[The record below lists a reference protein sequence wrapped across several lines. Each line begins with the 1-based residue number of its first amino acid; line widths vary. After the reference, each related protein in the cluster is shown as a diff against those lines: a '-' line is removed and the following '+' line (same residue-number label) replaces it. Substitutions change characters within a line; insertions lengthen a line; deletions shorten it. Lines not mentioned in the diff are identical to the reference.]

1 MSIRRL
7 TALAGLAA
15 AVALPC
21 AVPAAPAKRVVPAAR
36 ATRPAPVAVTY
47 AAPAGNLPAG
57 HSLRGG
63 TLFDAVLPSGRIVRP
78 AGRSVLTGMNALGV
92 ALTPD
97 GRFAVVTNDDE
108 REGKV
113 HSLTDPNATGGYT
126 LAVVDT
132 ASMTVVSRYAAP
144 ADETYWVGL
153 LAVADP
159 ARAGNTL
166 VLAAGGP
173 SNKVF
178 AFDLDAQGRLTPDE
192 RHLIAIPGPTDP
204 AFGDFNHSY
213 PGTLVLA
220 PGGRLAYAV
229 DEAGD
234 AVATIDLATRTVS
247 STPQPV
253 GFFPFGAT
261 LAGNRLLVTDEGL
274 MRYAN
279 LPQPV
284 PVPPFRTPPADPLH
298 ASALSFLSVGADGAL
313 SAAASSA
320 APLAPAAI
328 PMDPAPD
335 GVRAVGGAHPTAV
348 VATPDGAYAYVAM
361 TNVDRI
367 ATVALNGVPHVVG
380 GTELRLFDRGPY
392 GTQPAALALSR
403 DGARL
408 YVALAGLNAVAVI
421 DARDPAHL
429 HRLGLIPTGWY
440 PTALALAADD
450 RTLYVAN
457 TKGFGHESG
466 FTGDPAT
473 GADSNATWST
483 LERID
488 LASVQ
493 LASATRGAL
502 ANTRR
507 IAGAGPRYPKGITDV
522 VVILEENK
530 TFDAMLGDLGP
541 PYGDPALVSFGRA
554 VTPNLHALAERYAL
568 ATNVFADAEESD
580 AGHQFVAGG
589 MATLYSERTI
599 FNKTGRRPL
608 VNKNE
613 DPEDYPRLGYV
624 FNALQ
629 RRGLSYRDYG
639 DLVRVSGY
647 DEGNDPQPKNDDPN
661 FIDPDDTSAPTSNLG
676 GLYSEDVPAPAALAG
691 HIDLQYPGWNL
702 RIRDE
707 RRAHEFVR
715 DYGALVAA
723 GRQPRYTYIWLPAD
737 HTGAGPGVP
746 PVPEEVA
753 DGDRA
758 LGEIVQYLTHLPS
771 WRHTAIF
778 VMPDDAQSSR
788 DHVDEYRTYAV
799 VVSPYAKRRYAGPR
813 HLSTVSVLKT
823 TEQLLG
829 LGALSL
835 GDLLAT
841 DMSDFFTAQADPR
854 PYDAIPVPKQT
865 ASAEGS
871 RIAALMTRLDQSSA
885 DADTARGARLVD
897 LSRRADALAARRYAT
912 DPAAY
917 RQRQAALYARARA
930 VIGE

>member
-1 MSIRRL
+1 VSIRRL
-7 TALAGLAA
+7 TALAVSTVALALSSAPASA
-15 AVALPC
+15 AV
-21 AVPAAPAKRVVPAAR
+21 
-36 ATRPAPVAVTY
+36 VTY

-57 HSLRGG
+57 HVLRGG

-97 GRFAVVTNDDE
+97 GRFAVVSNDDE

-113 HSLTDPNATGGYT
+113 RSLIDPGATGGYS
-126 LAVVDT
+126 LAVIDT

-144 ADETYWVGL
+144 AGETYWVGL
-153 LAVADP
+153 LAVPDP
-159 ARAGNTL
+159 AHAGQTL

-173 SNKVF
+173 SNNVF
-178 AFDLDAQGRLTPDE
+178 AFDLDAQGRLSPDA
-192 RHLIAIPGPTDP
+192 RHLIPVPGPTDP

-234 AVATIDLATRTVS
+234 SVATVDLATRTASGTV
-247 STPQPV
+247 QPV
-253 GFFPFGAT
+253 GYFPFGAT
-261 LAGNRLLVTDEGL
+261 LAGDRLLVTDEGL

-279 LPQPV
+279 LAQPATA
-284 PVPPFRTPPADPLH
+284 PPFRTPPADPLR
-298 ASALSFLSVGADGAL
+298 ASALSLVSIGADGRLGANPPAL
-313 SAAASSA
+313 EPSAIA
-320 APLAPAAI
+320 
-328 PMDPAPD
+328 MDPAPD
-335 GVRAVGGAHPTAV
+335 GVRTIGGAHPTAI
-348 VATPDGAYAYVAM
+348 VATADGAYAYVAM

-367 ATVALNGVPHVVG
+367 ATVALNGTPHVVG

-392 GTQPAALALSR
+392 GTQPAALALSH
-403 DGARL
+403 DGTRL

-421 DARDPAHL
+421 DARDPVHL

-450 RTLYVAN
+450 RTLFVAN
-457 TKGFGHESG
+457 TKGFGHEPS

-473 GADSNATWST
+473 DADSNAVWST
-483 LERID
+483 LQRID
-488 LASVQ
+488 LAGVQ
-493 LASATRGAL
+493 LAGATRATLG
-502 ANTRR
+502 NTRR
-507 IAGAGPRYPKGITDV
+507 IAAAAPRYPKGITNV
-522 VVILEENK
+522 VVVLEENK
-530 TFDAMLGDLGP
+530 TFDAMLGDLGLP
-541 PYGDPALVSFGRA
+541 EGDPALVSFGRA
-554 VTPNLHALAERYAL
+554 VTPNLHALAQRYAL

-580 AGHQFVAGG
+580 AGHQFFAGG
-589 MATLYSERTI
+589 LATLYSERTL
-599 FNKTGRRPL
+599 FAKNGRRPL
-608 VNKNE
+608 VDKNE
-613 DPEDYPRLGYV
+613 DPEDYPRLGYI

-647 DEGNDPQPKNDDPN
+647 DEGGAPDPKTDDPD
-661 FIDPDDTSAPTSNLG
+661 FAGADDTSAPTSNLG
-676 GLYSEDVPAPAALAG
+676 GLYAEDVPAPAALEG
-691 HIDLQYPGWNL
+691 HVDLSYPGWNL

-707 RRAHEFVR
+707 RRAREFIR

-723 GRQPRYTYIWLPAD
+723 HRQPRYTSIWLPDD
-737 HTGAGPGVP
+737 HTGAGRDIP

-758 LGEIVQYLTHLPS
+758 LGEIVQYLSHLPS
-771 WRHTAIF
+771 WRHTALF

-788 DHVDEYRTYAV
+788 DHVDEYRTYAI
-799 VVSPYAKRRYAGPR
+799 VVSPYAKRRYAGRR

-823 TEQLLG
+823 SEQLLG

-841 DMSDFFTAQADPR
+841 DMSDFFTTQPDPR
-854 PYDAIPVPKQT
+854 PYTAIPVPTQT
-865 ASAEGS
+865 ASAEGN
-871 RIAALMTRLDQSSA
+871 RIAALMERLDQSSA

-897 LSRRADALAARRYAT
+897 LSRRADALAGQRFAMA
-912 DPAAY
+912 PAAHA
-917 RQRQAALYARARA
+917 RRQAALYARARSVVA
-930 VIGE
+930 E

>member
-1 MSIRRL
+1 VSIRRL
-7 TALAGLAA
+7 IASAVLTA

-21 AVPAAPAKRVVPAAR
+21 AAPAAV
-36 ATRPAPVAVTY
+36 VTY

-57 HSLRGG
+57 HALRGG
-63 TLFDAVLPSGRIVRP
+63 TLFDAVLPSGRLVRP
-78 AGRSVLTGMNALGV
+78 EGRSVLTGMNALGV

-97 GRFAVVTNDDE
+97 GRFAVVSNDDE

-113 HSLTDPNATGGYT
+113 RSLTDPDATGGYS

-144 ADETYWVGL
+144 AGETYWVGL
-153 LAVADP
+153 LAVPDP
-159 ARAGNTL
+159 AHAGRTL

-173 SNKVF
+173 TNKVF
-178 AFDLDAQGRLTPDE
+178 VFALDAQGRLTPDE
-192 RHLIAIPGPTDP
+192 RHLIPIPGGTDP

-220 PGGRLAYAV
+220 PGGRLAYVV

-234 AVATIDLATRTVS
+234 SVATTDLATRTV
-247 STPQPV
+247 TGTAQPV
-253 GFFPFGAT
+253 GYFPFGAA
-261 LAGNRLLVTDEGL
+261 LAGNRLLITDEGL

-279 LPQPV
+279 LPQPFAA
-284 PVPPFRTPPADPLH
+284 PPFRTPPADLTH
-298 ASALSFLSVGADGAL
+298 ASALSFLGVGTGGAL
-313 SAAASSA
+313 GPVAGTG
-320 APLAPAAI
+320 LLGPAAI

-335 GVRAVGGAHPTAV
+335 GLRTVGGAHPTAV
-348 VATPDGAYAYVAM
+348 VATADGAYAYVAM

-367 ATVALNGVPHVVG
+367 ATVALNDVPHVVG

-403 DGARL
+403 DGSRL

-421 DARDPAHL
+421 DARDPVHL

-450 RTLYVAN
+450 RTLFVAN
-457 TKGFGHESG
+457 TKGFGHEPS

-473 GADSNATWST
+473 DADSNATWST
-483 LERID
+483 LQRID
-488 LASVQ
+488 LGTVR
-493 LASATRGAL
+493 LATATRATL

-507 IAGAGPRYPKGITDV
+507 VETAAPRYPKGITNV
-522 VVILEENK
+522 VVVLEENK

-541 PYGDPALVSFGRA
+541 PHGDPALVSFGRS
-554 VTPNLHALAERYAL
+554 VTPNLHALAQRYAL
-568 ATNVFADAEESD
+568 ATNVYADAEESD
-580 AGHQFVAGG
+580 AGHQFFAGG
-589 MATLYSERTI
+589 MATLYSERTL
-599 FNKTGRRPL
+599 FDKGGRRPL

-613 DPEDYPRLGYV
+613 DPEDYPRLGYI

-647 DEGNDPQPKNDDPN
+647 DEGSDPQPKNDDPN
-661 FIDPDDTSAPTSNLG
+661 FAGADDASAPTSNLG
-676 GLYSEDVPAPAALAG
+676 GLYSEDVPAPAALDG
-691 HIDLQYPGWNL
+691 HVDLNYPGWNL

-723 GRQPRYTYIWLPAD
+723 HRQPRYTYIWLPAD
-737 HTGAGPGVP
+737 HTGAGRDIP

-758 LGEIVQYLTHLPS
+758 LGEIVQYLSHLPS
-771 WRHTAIF
+771 WRHTALF

-788 DHVDEYRTYAV
+788 DHVDEYRTYAI
-799 VVSPYAKRRYAGPR
+799 VVSPYAKRHYAGPR

-823 TEQLLG
+823 SEQLLG
-829 LGALSL
+829 LGPLSL

-841 DMSDFFTAQADPR
+841 DMSDFFTAQPDPR
-854 PYDAIPVPKQT
+854 PYAAIPVPTQT
-865 ASAEGS
+865 ASAEGN
-871 RIAALMTRLDQSSA
+871 RIAALMERLDQSSA
-885 DADTARGARLVD
+885 DADTARGARIVD
-897 LSRRADALAARRYAT
+897 LSRRADALAQQRHAM
-912 DPAAY
+912 DPAVY
-917 RQRQAALYARARA
+917 RSRQAALYARAQA
-930 VIGE
+930 VAGE